1 MSEWLDVQV
10 FGDGDIQTLDGKPY
24 VPTLPSPTV
33 PIITL
38 DFNLEDQNDAVITD
52 QYGDPI
58 SLKGLSFQNYSL
70 TT

>member
-24 VPTLPSPTV
+24 VPTLPVPV
-33 PIITL
+33 APIITL
-38 DFNLEDQNDAVITD
+38 DFLLEDQNDAVITD
-52 QYGDPI
+52 QYGDPV
-58 SLKGLSFQNYSL
+58 SLKGLAFYPYSL